1 MCISTIITKAIVAS
15 DRVCQQAIVKGSVVR
30 EVSGLGHQI
39 IKESLPTF
47 RETLKEKVLAKVTA
61 QLSK

>member
-1 MCISTIITKAIVAS
+1 MCISTLITKAIVGTDAI
-15 DRVCQQAIVKGSVVR
+15 VQEAIVKGSVVR
-30 EVSGLGHQI
+30 EVSGLGHDI
-39 IKESLPTF
+39 IKSNMPAF